1 MKIKP
6 CPFCGKMP
14 KIETKMSEPIPL
26 MPAYMVIVRFRVDIN
41 CPSCNLYKAIGCD
54 AAIDIP
60 VYKWII
66 NEKIRRSAKK
76 LYIEGMIDEIWNKR
90 VE

>member
-1 MKIKP
+1 MEIKH

-14 KIETKMSEPIPL
+14 KIETKMSDPIPHV
-26 MPAYMVIVRFRVDIN
+26 PAHITMVRFRVDIR
-41 CPSCNLYKAIGCD
+41 CSSCYLYKGVGMD

-60 VYKWII
+60 VYKWIV
-66 NEKIRRSAKK
+66 NKKIRRSAKK